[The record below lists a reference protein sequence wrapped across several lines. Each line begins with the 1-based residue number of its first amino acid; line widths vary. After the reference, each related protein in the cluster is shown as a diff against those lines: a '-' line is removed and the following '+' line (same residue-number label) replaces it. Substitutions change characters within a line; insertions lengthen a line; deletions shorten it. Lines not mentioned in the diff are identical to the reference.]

1 MSFQNSYLIT
11 HPSLLIT
18 HIFRLMPRTRYS
30 HLDPDLIRQLLSEMG
45 LRRLFNHLLL
55 QSGGDV
61 DEAMRWMRMLQ
72 QRGYLDENIDLD
84 QFFAQLMAENV
95 ITADH
100 EGNLSLTAGGERQI
114 RRDALDEIFG
124 GLHRSMSGSHSVPTA
139 GQGTERLTETRPY
152 QFGDDPM
159 SIDSIRSIQNA
170 MKHNDPAD
178 PITIAADDLEVFETE
193 HASSCATVV
202 MIDISHS
209 MILYGEDRITPAK
222 KVALALTEL
231 ILTKY
236 PKDAIDVLLFGDE
249 AREVPISEIAY
260 VQVGPYHTNTKA
272 GLELAQRIL
281 RRRKHNNK
289 QIFMITDGKPS
300 ALTENGRL
308 YTNSFGLDMKIVNR
322 TLEEADRCRR
332 QGIPITTFMLATD
345 PMLVNFVDQL
355 SKINRGRA
363 FYASADRLGEYILA
377 DYIRNRRKFVH

>member
-1 MSFQNSYLIT
+1 MR
-11 HPSLLIT
+11 H
-18 HIFRLMPRTRYS
+18 RYGF
-30 HLDPDLIRQLLSEMG
+30 LDPELLRRLLTELG

-61 DEAMRWMRMLQ
+61 DEAMQMMRMLQ
-72 QRGYLDENIDLD
+72 ERGLLDPNLDLE
-84 QFFAQLMAENV
+84 QFFAQLQAQNIFGEDGN
-95 ITADH
+95 
-100 EGNLSLTAGGERQI
+100 GNLVLGSAGEREI

-124 GLHRSMSGSHSVPTA
+124 GLQKSAAGYHSVAQA
-139 GQGTERLTETRPY
+139 GQGSERLTETRPY
-152 QFGDDPM
+152 HFGDDPM
-159 SIDSIRSIQNA
+159 SIDSSKSLQNA
-170 MKHNDPAD
+170 MKHTDPAD
-178 PITIAADDLEVFETE
+178 AIRMTEDDLEVFETE
-193 HASSCATVV
+193 HNSNCATVV

-236 PKDAIDVLLFGDE
+236 PKDSIDVLLFGDE
-249 AREVPISEIAY
+249 ATEVPISEIPY

-300 ALTENGRL
+300 ALTEGGKL

-332 QGIPITTFMLATD
+332 ANIPITTFMLATD
-345 PMLVNFVDQL
+345 PMLVNFVEQL

-363 FYASADRLGEYILA
+363 FYSSPDRLGEYILA

>member
-1 MSFQNSYLIT
+1 MR
-11 HPSLLIT
+11 H
-18 HIFRLMPRTRYS
+18 RYS
-30 HLDPDLIRQLLSEMG
+30 WLDPDFIRQLLAEMG

-55 QSGGDV
+55 QTGGDV
-61 DEAMRWMRMLQ
+61 EEAMQWMRALQ
-72 QRGYLDENIDLD
+72 ERGFIDPDIDLEAFFARLTEENIIGQDGK
-84 QFFAQLMAENV
+84 
-95 ITADH
+95 
-100 EGNLSLTAGGERQI
+100 GNLTLAAGGERQI

-124 GLHRSMSGSHSVPTA
+124 GLKKSAAGYHSVATA
-139 GQGTERLTETRPY
+139 GQGSERLTETRQY

-159 SIDSIRSIQNA
+159 SIDSIRSLQNA
-170 MKHNDPAD
+170 MKHTDPVDA
-178 PITIAADDLEVFETE
+178 IRMTEEDLEVFETE
-193 HASSCATVV
+193 HNSNCATVV

-249 AREVPISEIAY
+249 ATEVPISEIPY
-260 VQVGPYHTNTKA
+260 VKVGPYHTNTKA

-300 ALTENGRL
+300 ALTESGRL

-332 QGIPITTFMLATD
+332 AGIPITTFMLATD
-345 PMLVNFVDQL
+345 PMLVNFVEQL
-355 SKINRGRA
+355 SRINRGRA
-363 FYASADRLGEYILA
+363 FYSSPDHLGEYILA

>member
-1 MSFQNSYLIT
+1 MR
-11 HPSLLIT
+11 H
-18 HIFRLMPRTRYS
+18 RYS
-30 HLDPDLIRQLLSEMG
+30 HLDPDLIRRLLNEMG

-61 DEAMRWMRMLQ
+61 EEAMRWMRMLQ
-72 QRGYLDENIDLD
+72 ERGYLDPDVDLD
-84 QFFAQLMAENV
+84 AFFAQLLEENV
-95 ITADH
+95 IGQDG
-100 EGNLSLTAGGERQI
+100 EGNLTLSAGGERQI

-124 GLHRSMSGSHSVPTA
+124 GLKKSMTGYHSVANA

-152 QFGDDPM
+152 HFGDDPM
-159 SIDSIRSIQNA
+159 SIDSIRSLQNA
-170 MKHNDPAD
+170 MKHNDPAN
-178 PITIAADDLEVFETE
+178 PIEITEEDLEVFENE
-193 HASSCATVV
+193 HNSNCATVV

-249 AREVPISEIAY
+249 ATEVPISEIPY

-272 GLELAQRIL
+272 GLELAQQIL
-281 RRRKHNNK
+281 RRRRHSNK

-300 ALTENGRL
+300 ALFENGRL

-332 QGIPITTFMLATD
+332 AGVPITTFMLATD

-363 FYASADRLGEYILA
+363 FYSSPDRLGEYILA

>member
-1 MSFQNSYLIT
+1 MRS
-11 HPSLLIT
+11 
-18 HIFRLMPRTRYS
+18 RYS
-30 HLDPDLIRQLLSEMG
+30 HLDPSLIQRLLNELG

-55 QSGGDV
+55 QSAGDV
-61 DEAMRWMRMLQ
+61 EEAMRWMRELQ
-72 QRGYLDENIDLD
+72 TRGYLDPDLD
-84 QFFAQLMAENV
+84 LDEFFARLLEQNV
-95 ITADH
+95 IAHDG
-100 EGNLSLTAGGERQI
+100 EGNLTLGAGGERQI

-124 GLHRSMSGSHSVPTA
+124 GLQKSISGHHSVSNA

-159 SIDSIRSIQNA
+159 GIDSVRSIRNA
-170 MKHNDPAD
+170 MRHSDPAD
-178 PITIAADDLEVFETE
+178 PITITEEDLEVFETE
-193 HASSCATVV
+193 HNSACATVV

-236 PKDAIDVLLFGDE
+236 PKDAIDVLLFGDD
-249 AREVPISEIAY
+249 ATEVPISEIPY
-260 VQVGPYHTNTKA
+260 VQVGPFHTNTKA

-281 RRRKHNNK
+281 RRHKHGNK

-300 ALTENGRL
+300 ALHEGGKL

-332 QGIPITTFMLATD
+332 AGIPITTFMLATD

-363 FYASADRLGEYILA
+363 FYASTDRLGEYILA

>member
-1 MSFQNSYLIT
+1 MR
-11 HPSLLIT
+11 H
-18 HIFRLMPRTRYS
+18 RYGY
-30 HLDPDLIRQLLSEMG
+30 LDPELIRRLLAELG

-55 QSGGDV
+55 QTGGDV
-61 DEAMRWMRMLQ
+61 DEAMRYMRMLQ
-72 QRGYLDENIDLD
+72 ERGLIDPDVDLD
-84 QFFAQLMAENV
+84 AFFAQLMAENV
-95 ITADH
+95 IGTDG
-100 EGNLSLTAGGERQI
+100 EGNLTLAAGGERQI

-124 GLHRSMSGSHSVPTA
+124 GLSKSISGQHSVSTA
-139 GQGTERLTETRPY
+139 GQGTERLTETRKY

-159 SIDSIRSIQNA
+159 SIDSSRSIQNA
-170 MKHNDPAD
+170 MQHNDPAD
-178 PITIAADDLEVFETE
+178 SITITEEDLEVFETE
-193 HASSCATVV
+193 HNSSCATVV

-236 PKDAIDVLLFGDE
+236 PKDSIDVLLFGDE
-249 AREVPISEIAY
+249 ATEVPISEIAY

-281 RRRKHNNK
+281 RRRKHANK

-300 ALTENGRL
+300 ALNEGGRL

-332 QGIPITTFMLATD
+332 ANIPITTFMLATD

-363 FYASADRLGEYILA
+363 FYSSPDRLGEYILA

>member
-1 MSFQNSYLIT
+1 MR
-11 HPSLLIT
+11 H
-18 HIFRLMPRTRYS
+18 RYGY
-30 HLDPDLIRQLLSEMG
+30 LDPDLIRQLLSEMG

-61 DEAMRWMRMLQ
+61 DEAMRWMRALQ
-72 QRGYLDENIDLD
+72 DRGYIDQDVDLD
-84 QFFAQLMAENV
+84 AFFAQLMQENV
-95 ITADH
+95 IGTDGN
-100 EGNLSLTAGGERQI
+100 GNLSLGVAGERQI

-124 GLHRSMSGSHSVPTA
+124 GLQKSMTGSHSVATA
-139 GQGTERLTETRPY
+139 GQGTERLTETRQY

-159 SIDSIRSIQNA
+159 SIDSIRSLQNA
-170 MKHNDPAD
+170 MKHNDPD
-178 PITIAADDLEVFETE
+178 GHISIAEEDLEVFETE
-193 HASSCATVV
+193 HNSSCATVV

-236 PKDAIDVLLFGDE
+236 PKDAIDVLLFGDD
-249 AREVPISEIAY
+249 AREVPISEIPY
-260 VQVGPYHTNTKA
+260 VQVGPFHTNTKA
-272 GLELAQRIL
+272 GLQLAQQIL
-281 RRRKHNNK
+281 CRRKHNNK

-332 QGIPITTFMLATD
+332 ANIPITTFMLATD
-345 PMLVNFVDQL
+345 PMLVNFVEQL
-355 SKINRGRA
+355 SQINRGRA
-363 FYASADRLGEYILA
+363 FYSSPDRLGEYILA

>member
-1 MSFQNSYLIT
+1 MR
-11 HPSLLIT
+11 H
-18 HIFRLMPRTRYS
+18 RYS
-30 HLDPDLIRQLLSEMG
+30 YLDPDLIRQLLAEMG
-45 LRRLFNHLLL
+45 LRRLFNHLVL

-61 DEAMRWMRMLQ
+61 EEAMRWMRMLQ
-72 QRGYLDENIDLD
+72 ERGYLDPNIDLD
-84 QFFAQLMAENV
+84 EFFAQLMAEN
-95 ITADH
+95 ILGTDA
-100 EGNLSLTAGGERQI
+100 EGNMVLASGGERQI

-124 GLHRSMSGSHSVPTA
+124 GLQKSMSGYHSVANA

-159 SIDSIRSIQNA
+159 SIDAIRSLQNA
-170 MKHNDPAD
+170 MKHGDPAD
-178 PITIAADDLEVFETE
+178 PITMTEEDLEVFETE
-193 HASSCATVV
+193 HNSSCATVV
-202 MIDISHS
+202 MIDVSHS

-236 PKDAIDVLLFGDE
+236 PKDAIDVLLFGDD
-249 AREVPISEIAY
+249 AKEVPISEIPY
-260 VQVGPYHTNTKA
+260 VEVGPYHTNTKA

-300 ALTENGRL
+300 ALNEGGRL

-332 QGIPITTFMLATD
+332 SGIPITTFMLATD
-345 PMLVNFVDQL
+345 PMLVNFVEQL

-363 FYASADRLGEYILA
+363 FYSSPDRLGEYILA

>member
-1 MSFQNSYLIT
+1 MRQ
-11 HPSLLIT
+11 
-18 HIFRLMPRTRYS
+18 RYS
-30 HLDPDLIRQLLSEMG
+30 YLDPDLIRRLLSELG

-55 QSGGDV
+55 QTGGDV
-61 DEAMRWMRMLQ
+61 DEAMNWMRMLQ
-72 QRGYLDENIDLD
+72 ERGYIGDDVDLD
-84 QFFAQLMAENV
+84 AFFAQLMQQN
-95 ITADH
+95 IIGQDG
-100 EGNLSLTAGGERQI
+100 EGNLVLGAGGERQI

-124 GLHRSMSGSHSVPTA
+124 GLQKSLSGSHSVATP
-139 GQGTERLTETRPY
+139 GQGTERLTETRAY

-159 SIDSIRSIQNA
+159 SIDSIRSLQNA
-170 MKHNDPAD
+170 MKHTDPAD
-178 PITIAADDLEVFETE
+178 AILMTEEDLEVFETE
-193 HASSCATVV
+193 HHSSCATVV

-236 PKDAIDVLLFGDE
+236 PKDSIDVLLFGDE
-249 AREVPISEIAY
+249 ATEVPIGEIPY

-300 ALTENGRL
+300 ALTEGGRL

-332 QGIPITTFMLATD
+332 TNIPITTFMLATD
-345 PMLVNFVDQL
+345 PMLVNFVEQL

-363 FYASADRLGEYILA
+363 FYSSPDRLGEYILA

>member
-1 MSFQNSYLIT
+1 MR
-11 HPSLLIT
+11 H
-18 HIFRLMPRTRYS
+18 RYS
-30 HLDPDLIRQLLSEMG
+30 WLDPDLIRQLLAEMG
-45 LRRLFNHLLL
+45 LRRLFNQLLL

-61 DEAMRWMRMLQ
+61 EEAMQMMRMLQ
-72 QRGYLDENIDLD
+72 QRGYIDPNIDLEA
-84 QFFAQLMAENV
+84 FFAQLTEENV
-95 ITADH
+95 IGQDAN
-100 EGNLSLTAGGERQI
+100 GNVVLASGGERQI

-124 GLHRSMSGSHSVPTA
+124 GLQKSAAGFHSVQNA

-159 SIDSIRSIQNA
+159 SIDSIRSLRNA
-170 MKHNDPAD
+170 MKHSDPDDA
-178 PITIAADDLEVFETE
+178 IVMTEEDLEVFETE
-193 HASSCATVV
+193 HNSSCATVV

-209 MILYGEDRITPAK
+209 MVLYGEDRITPAK

-231 ILTKY
+231 VLTKY
-236 PKDAIDVLLFGDE
+236 PKDSIDVVLFGDE
-249 AREVPISEIAY
+249 AVEVPISEIAY
-260 VQVGPYHTNTKA
+260 VKVGPYHTNTKA

-300 ALTENGRL
+300 ALTEGGML

-332 QGIPITTFMLATD
+332 AGIPITTFMLATD
-345 PMLVNFVDQL
+345 PMLVNFVEQL

-363 FYASADRLGEYILA
+363 FYSSPDRLGEYILA

>member
-1 MSFQNSYLIT
+1 MRS
-11 HPSLLIT
+11 
-18 HIFRLMPRTRYS
+18 RYS
-30 HLDPDLIRQLLSEMG
+30 YLDPDLIRRLLAEMG

-72 QRGYLDENIDLD
+72 QRGYIGEDVDLD
-84 QFFAQLMAENV
+84 AFLAQLMAQNV
-95 ITADH
+95 VGQDG
-100 EGNLSLTAGGERQI
+100 EGNLVLGAGGERQI

-124 GLHRSMSGSHSVPTA
+124 GLQKSLTGSHSVANPGA
-139 GQGTERLTETRPY
+139 GTERLTETRSY

-159 SIDSIRSIQNA
+159 SIDSIRSLQNA
-170 MKHNDPAD
+170 MKHTDPASS
-178 PITIAADDLEVFETE
+178 IVMTEEDLEVFETE
-193 HASSCATVV
+193 HNSTCATVV

-236 PKDAIDVLLFGDE
+236 PKDSIDVLLFGDE
-249 AREVPISEIAY
+249 ATEVPISEIPY
-260 VQVGPYHTNTKA
+260 VQVGPFHTNTKA

-300 ALTENGRL
+300 ALHEGGRL

-332 QGIPITTFMLATD
+332 ANIPITTFMLATD
-345 PMLVNFVDQL
+345 PMLVNFVEQL

-363 FYASADRLGEYILA
+363 FYSSPDRLGEYILA

>member
-1 MSFQNSYLIT
+1 MRS
-11 HPSLLIT
+11 
-18 HIFRLMPRTRYS
+18 RYS
-30 HLDPDLIRQLLSEMG
+30 HLDPALIQRLLAEMG

-61 DEAMRWMRMLQ
+61 EEAMRWMRMLQ
-72 QRGYLDENIDLD
+72 QRGYLDPDIDLEA
-84 QFFAQLMAENV
+84 FFAQLMAENV

-100 EGNLSLTAGGERQI
+100 EGNLSLSSGGERQI

-124 GLHRSMSGSHSVPTA
+124 GLQRSMSGSHSVSTA

-159 SIDSIRSIQNA
+159 GIDSIRSLQNT
-170 MKHNDPAD
+170 MKHNDPDD
-178 PITIAADDLEVFETE
+178 PILITEEDLEVFETE
-193 HASSCATVV
+193 HASACATVV

-249 AREVPISEIAY
+249 AREVPISEIPY

-272 GLELAQRIL
+272 GLQLAQRIL

-300 ALTENGRL
+300 ALHENGRL

-332 QGIPITTFMLATD
+332 SGIPITTFMLATD

>member
-1 MSFQNSYLIT
+1 M
-11 HPSLLIT
+11 
-18 HIFRLMPRTRYS
+18 RTRYS
-30 HLDPDLIRQLLSEMG
+30 HLDPQLIQQLLAEMG

-61 DEAMRWMRMLQ
+61 EEAMRWMRMLQ
-72 QRGYLDENIDLD
+72 QRGYLDPDVDLD
-84 QFFAQLMAENV
+84 AFFAQLMQENV
-95 ITADH
+95 IGQDG
-100 EGNLSLTAGGERQI
+100 EGNLVLSSGGERQI

-124 GLHRSMSGSHSVPTA
+124 GLKKSMSGYHSVSNA
-139 GQGTERLTETRPY
+139 GAGTERLTETRPY
-152 QFGDDPM
+152 RFGDDPM
-159 SIDSIRSIQNA
+159 SIDSIRSLQNA
-170 MKHNDPAD
+170 MKHNDPAEAIA
-178 PITIAADDLEVFETE
+178 ITEDDLEVFETE
-193 HASSCATVV
+193 HASNCATVV

-249 AREVPISEIAY
+249 ATEVPISEIPY

-281 RRRKHNNK
+281 RRRRHANK

-300 ALTENGRL
+300 ALHENGRL

-332 QGIPITTFMLATD
+332 ANIPITTFMLATD

-363 FYASADRLGEYILA
+363 YYASADRLGEYILA

>member
-1 MSFQNSYLIT
+1 MR
-11 HPSLLIT
+11 H
-18 HIFRLMPRTRYS
+18 RYS
-30 HLDPDLIRQLLSEMG
+30 FLDPELIRRLLAELG

-55 QSGGDV
+55 QNGGDV
-61 DEAMRWMRMLQ
+61 EEAMRMMRMLQ
-72 QRGYLDENIDLD
+72 QRGLIGEDVDLEA
-84 QFFAQLMAENV
+84 FFAQLMREN
-95 ITADH
+95 IIGQDG
-100 EGNLSLTAGGERQI
+100 EGNLALAAGGERSI
-114 RRDALDEIFG
+114 RRDALDEIFS
-124 GLHRSMSGSHSVPTA
+124 GLTKSMSGYHSVANA

-170 MKHNDPAD
+170 MRHERNYAPPGAPAD
-178 PITIAADDLEVFETE
+178 AIHITEDDLEVFETE
-193 HASSCATVV
+193 HASNCATVV

-236 PKDAIDVLLFGDE
+236 PKDSIDVLLFGDE
-249 AREVPISEIAY
+249 ATEVPISEIPY
-260 VQVGPYHTNTKA
+260 VEVGPYHTNTKA

-281 RRRKHNNK
+281 RRRKHSNK

-300 ALTENGRL
+300 ALTEGGRL

-332 QGIPITTFMLATD
+332 AGIPITTFMLATD
-345 PMLVNFVDQL
+345 PMLVNVVDQL

-363 FYASADRLGEYILA
+363 C
-377 DYIRNRRKFVH
+377 

>member
-1 MSFQNSYLIT
+1 MR
-11 HPSLLIT
+11 H
-18 HIFRLMPRTRYS
+18 RYS
-30 HLDPDLIRQLLSEMG
+30 WLDPELIRQLLAEMG

-61 DEAMRWMRMLQ
+61 EEAMRWMRMLQ
-72 QRGYLDENIDLD
+72 QRGLIDENIDLEA
-84 QFFAQLMAENV
+84 FFAQLTEEQ
-95 ITADH
+95 IIGQDG
-100 EGNLSLTAGGERQI
+100 EGNLTLAAGGERQI

-124 GLHRSMSGSHSVPTA
+124 GLKKSAAGYHSVPNA
-139 GQGTERLTETRPY
+139 GQGTERLTETRQY

-159 SIDSIRSIQNA
+159 SIDSIRSLQNA
-170 MKHNDPAD
+170 MKHNDPAGQ
-178 PITIAADDLEVFETE
+178 ISIVEDDLEVFETE
-193 HASSCATVV
+193 HNSGCATVV

-231 ILTKY
+231 VLTKY
-236 PKDAIDVLLFGDE
+236 PKDSIDVLLFGDE
-249 AREVPISEIAY
+249 AVEVPISEIPY
-260 VQVGPYHTNTKA
+260 VKVGPYHTNTKA

-300 ALTENGRL
+300 ALNEGGRL

-332 QGIPITTFMLATD
+332 SGIPITTFMLATD
-345 PMLVNFVDQL
+345 PMLVNFVEQL
-355 SKINRGRA
+355 SQINRGRA
-363 FYASADRLGEYILA
+363 FYSSPDRLGEYILA

>member
-1 MSFQNSYLIT
+1 MRHRYSYLD
-11 HPSLLIT
+11 PELIK
-18 HIFRLMPRTRYS
+18 
-30 HLDPDLIRQLLSEMG
+30 QLLAEMG

-61 DEAMRWMRMLQ
+61 EEAMRWMRALQ
-72 QRGYLDENIDLD
+72 ERGYIDPSIDLD
-84 QFFAQLMAENV
+84 AFFARLVEEN
-95 ITADH
+95 IIGEDAN
-100 EGNLSLTAGGERQI
+100 GNVVLAAGGERQI

-124 GLHRSMSGSHSVPTA
+124 GLQKSMTGSHSVNNA
-139 GQGTERLTETRPY
+139 GQGTERLTETRQY

-159 SIDSIRSIQNA
+159 SIDSIRSIQNT
-170 MKHNDPAD
+170 MKHTDPSD
-178 PITIAADDLEVFETE
+178 PILITEEDLEVFETE
-193 HASSCATVV
+193 HNSSCATVV

-209 MILYGEDRITPAK
+209 MVLYGEDRITPAK

-231 ILTKY
+231 IISKY
-236 PKDAIDVLLFGDE
+236 PKDAIDVLLFGDD
-249 AREVPISEIAY
+249 AREVPISEIPY
-260 VQVGPYHTNTKA
+260 VKVGPYHTNTKA

-300 ALTENGRL
+300 ALFEGGRL

-322 TLEEADRCRR
+322 TLEEADKCRR
-332 QGIPITTFMLATD
+332 SGIPITTFMLATD
-345 PMLVNFVDQL
+345 PMLVNFVEQL

-363 FYASADRLGEYILA
+363 FYSSVDRLGEYILA

>member
-1 MSFQNSYLIT
+1 MR
-11 HPSLLIT
+11 H
-18 HIFRLMPRTRYS
+18 RYS
-30 HLDPDLIRQLLSEMG
+30 HLDPDLIKQMLEEMG

-61 DEAMRWMRMLQ
+61 EEAMRWMRMLQ
-72 QRGYLDENIDLD
+72 QRGLIDENVDLEA
-84 QFFAQLMAENV
+84 FFARLTEENV
-95 ITADH
+95 IGEDSN
-100 EGNLSLTAGGERQI
+100 GNLVLAAGGERQI

-124 GLHRSMSGSHSVPTA
+124 GLKKSAAGYHSVQTA
-139 GQGTERLTETRPY
+139 GQGGERLTETRQY
-152 QFGDDPM
+152 RFGDDPM
-159 SIDSIRSIQNA
+159 SLDSIRTIQNA
-170 MKHNDPAD
+170 MKHGDPSLA
-178 PITIAADDLEVFETE
+178 ITITEEDLEVFETE
-193 HASSCATVV
+193 HNSSCATVV

-236 PKDAIDVLLFGDE
+236 PKDSIDVLLFGDE
-249 AREVPISEIAY
+249 ATEVPISEIPY
-260 VQVGPYHTNTKA
+260 VKVGPFHTNTKA

-281 RRRKHNNK
+281 RRRKHSNK

-300 ALTENGRL
+300 ALTEQGRL

-332 QGIPITTFMLATD
+332 AGIPITTFMLATD
-345 PMLVNFVDQL
+345 PLLVNFVEQL
-355 SKINRGRA
+355 SQINRGRA
-363 FYASADRLGEYILA
+363 FYSSPDRLGEYILA

>member
-1 MSFQNSYLIT
+1 MRS
-11 HPSLLIT
+11 
-18 HIFRLMPRTRYS
+18 RYS
-30 HLDPDLIRQLLSEMG
+30 HLDPSLIQRLLNELG

-55 QSGGDV
+55 QAAGDV
-61 DEAMRWMRMLQ
+61 EEAMRWMRELQ
-72 QRGYLDENIDLD
+72 ARGYLDPDLD
-84 QFFAQLMAENV
+84 LDEFFARLLEQNV
-95 ITADH
+95 IAHDG
-100 EGNLSLTAGGERQI
+100 EGNLMLGAGGERQI

-124 GLHRSMSGSHSVPTA
+124 GLKKSIGGHHSVSNA

-159 SIDSIRSIQNA
+159 GIDSVRSIRNA
-170 MKHNDPAD
+170 MRHSDPAD
-178 PITIAADDLEVFETE
+178 PITITEEDLEVFETE
-193 HASSCATVV
+193 HNSACATVV

-236 PKDAIDVLLFGDE
+236 PKDAIDVLLFGDD
-249 AREVPISEIAY
+249 ATEVPISEIPY
-260 VQVGPYHTNTKA
+260 VQVGPFHTNTKA

-281 RRRKHNNK
+281 RRHKHGNK

-300 ALTENGRL
+300 ALHEGGRL

-332 QGIPITTFMLATD
+332 AGIPITTFMLATD

-363 FYASADRLGEYILA
+363 FYASTDRLGEYILA

>member
-1 MSFQNSYLIT
+1 MR
-11 HPSLLIT
+11 H
-18 HIFRLMPRTRYS
+18 RYGY
-30 HLDPDLIRQLLSEMG
+30 LDPNLIRQILDELG

-55 QSGGDV
+55 QTAGDV
-61 DEAMRWMRMLQ
+61 EEAMRWMQALQ
-72 QRGYLDENIDLD
+72 DRGLIDPDLDLQAFFARLMEENIIARDG
-84 QFFAQLMAENV
+84 
-95 ITADH
+95 
-100 EGNLSLTAGGERQI
+100 EGNVVMAAGGERQI

-124 GLHRSMSGSHSVPTA
+124 GLDKSAAGYHSVAKA
-139 GQGTERLTETRPY
+139 GQGSERLTETRKY

-159 SIDSIRSIQNA
+159 SLDSVRTLQNT
-170 MKHNDPAD
+170 MKHNDPGE
-178 PITIAADDLEVFETE
+178 PIAILEDDFEVFETE
-193 HASSCATVV
+193 HNSSCATVV

-236 PKDAIDVLLFGDE
+236 PKDSIDVLLFGDD
-249 AREVPISEIAY
+249 AVEVPVSEIPY
-260 VQVGPYHTNTKA
+260 VKVGPFHTNTKA

-300 ALTENGRL
+300 ALTEGGKL

-332 QGIPITTFMLATD
+332 ADIPITTFMLATD
-345 PMLVNFVDQL
+345 PMLVNFVEQL
-355 SKINRGRA
+355 SQINRGRA
-363 FYASADRLGEYILA
+363 FYSSPDRLGEYILA

>member
-1 MSFQNSYLIT
+1 MR
-11 HPSLLIT
+11 H
-18 HIFRLMPRTRYS
+18 RYAY
-30 HLDPDLIRQLLSEMG
+30 LDPDLIRQLLAEMG

-61 DEAMRWMRMLQ
+61 DEAMRWMRALQ
-72 QRGYLDENIDLD
+72 DRGYIDPNIDLD
-84 QFFAQLMAENV
+84 AFFARLMEENV
-95 ITADH
+95 IGQDAN
-100 EGNLSLTAGGERQI
+100 GNVVLGAGGERQI

-124 GLHRSMSGSHSVPTA
+124 GLQKSISGSHSVATA
-139 GQGTERLTETRPY
+139 GQGSERLTETRPY

-159 SIDSIRSIQNA
+159 SIDSIRSLQNA
-170 MKHNDPAD
+170 MKHTDPAD
-178 PITIAADDLEVFETE
+178 AILMAEDDLEVFETE
-193 HASSCATVV
+193 HNSSCATVV

-209 MILYGEDRITPAK
+209 MVLYGEDRITPAK

-236 PKDAIDVLLFGDE
+236 PKDSIDVLLFGDE
-249 AREVPISEIAY
+249 ATEVPISEILY
-260 VQVGPYHTNTKA
+260 VQVGPFHTNTKA

-281 RRRKHNNK
+281 RRHKHNNK

-300 ALTENGRL
+300 ALTENGHL

-332 QGIPITTFMLATD
+332 ANIPITTFMLATD
-345 PMLVNFVDQL
+345 PMLVNFVEQL

-363 FYASADRLGEYILA
+363 FYSSPDRLGEYILA
-377 DYIRNRRKFVH
+377 DYIRNRLKFVH

>member
-1 MSFQNSYLIT
+1 V
-11 HPSLLIT
+11 
-18 HIFRLMPRTRYS
+18 RTRYS
-30 HLDPDLIRQLLSEMG
+30 HLDPDLIRRLLNEMG

-61 DEAMRWMRMLQ
+61 EEAMQWMRELQ
-72 QRGYLDENIDLD
+72 ERGYLDPDVDLD
-84 QFFAQLMAENV
+84 AFFARLLEENV
-95 ITADH
+95 IGQDG
-100 EGNLSLTAGGERQI
+100 EGNLTLASGGERQI

-124 GLHRSMSGSHSVPTA
+124 GLTKSMSGNHSVA
-139 GQGTERLTETRPY
+139 SSGQGTERLTETRPY

-159 SIDSIRSIQNA
+159 AIDSIRSLQNA
-170 MKHNDPAD
+170 MKHNDPAGAL
-178 PITIAADDLEVFETE
+178 TIVEEDLEVFDTE
-193 HASSCATVV
+193 HNSSCATVV

-249 AREVPISEIAY
+249 ATEVPISEIPY
-260 VQVGPYHTNTKA
+260 VKVGPFHTNTKA

-300 ALTENGRL
+300 ALTEGGRL

-332 QGIPITTFMLATD
+332 ANIPITTFMLATD

-363 FYASADRLGEYILA
+363 FYASPDRLGEYILA
-377 DYIRNRRKFVH
+377 DYIKNRRKFVH

>member
-1 MSFQNSYLIT
+1 MR
-11 HPSLLIT
+11 H
-18 HIFRLMPRTRYS
+18 RYS
-30 HLDPDLIRQLLSEMG
+30 HLDPDLIRQLLEEMG

-55 QSGGDV
+55 QAGGDA
-61 DEAMRWMRMLQ
+61 EQAMRWMRMLQ
-72 QRGYLDENIDLD
+72 QRGYIDENVDLEA
-84 QFFAQLMAENV
+84 FFAQLTEENLLGR
-95 ITADH
+95 DQN
-100 EGNLSLTAGGERQI
+100 GNMVLAAGGERQI

-124 GLHRSMSGSHSVPTA
+124 GLQKSLTGSHSVPNA

-152 QFGDDPM
+152 RFGDDPM
-159 SIDSIRSIQNA
+159 SLDPVRTVQNA
-170 MKHNDPAD
+170 MKHGDPSD
-178 PITIAADDLEVFETE
+178 DIRLTEDDLEVFETE
-193 HASSCATVV
+193 HNSSCATVV

-236 PKDAIDVLLFGDE
+236 PKDAIDVLLFGDD
-249 AREVPISEIAY
+249 AVEVPISEIPY
-260 VQVGPYHTNTKA
+260 VKVGPYHTNTKA

-281 RRRKHNNK
+281 RRRKHANK

-300 ALTENGRL
+300 ALFEAGRL

-332 QGIPITTFMLATD
+332 AGVPITTFMLATD
-345 PMLVNFVDQL
+345 PMLVNFVEQL

-363 FYASADRLGEYILA
+363 FYSSPDRLGEYILA

>member
-1 MSFQNSYLIT
+1 
-11 HPSLLIT
+11 
-18 HIFRLMPRTRYS
+18 MPRQRYS
-30 HLDPDLIRQLLSEMG
+30 FLDPDLIRRLLAEMG
-45 LRRLFNHLLL
+45 LRRLFNQLLL

-61 DEAMRWMRMLQ
+61 EEAMRWMRVLQ
-72 QRGYLDENIDLD
+72 ERGYIDPNIDLD
-84 QFFAQLMAENV
+84 AFFAQLMEENV
-95 ITADH
+95 IGQDGN
-100 EGNLSLTAGGERQI
+100 GNLVLAAGGERQI

-124 GLHRSMSGSHSVPTA
+124 GLQKSMTGHHSVSNA

-152 QFGDDPM
+152 HFGDDPM
-159 SIDSIRSIQNA
+159 SIDSSRSIQNA
-170 MKHNDPAD
+170 MRHNDPAD
-178 PITIAADDLEVFETE
+178 DIRIGEDDLEVFETE
-193 HASSCATVV
+193 HNSNCATVV

-236 PKDAIDVLLFGDE
+236 PKDSIDVLLFGDD
-249 AREVPISEIAY
+249 AVEVPISEIPY
-260 VQVGPYHTNTKA
+260 VKVGPYHTNTKA

-281 RRRKHNNK
+281 RRRRHANK

-300 ALTENGRL
+300 ALHENGHL

-332 QGIPITTFMLATD
+332 SGIPITTFMLATD
-345 PMLVNFVDQL
+345 PTLVNFVEQL

-363 FYASADRLGEYILA
+363 FYSSPDRLGEYILA